1 VTDAERQAAP
11 SSSTRL
17 AALES
22 LSDVQVP
29 EQIPLFQADAEGHL
43 TSFTEIPPLT
53 EDSSLDLA
61 RTWYRHDLERSRRPA
76 NTIKSYTYDLMV
88 LEQLIGPKQLREIG
102 ARDIARYLGDASN
115 KATRKRRLTSVR
127 RFFRFLIEERVL
139 RSDPSEGYFPHHID
153 LRLPVPLFASE
164 QEQLLAAAAEDEAWS
179 ETAIRLMLTLG
190 LTRSELLGLRR
201 DHIDRTNEAA
211 PVIFIF
217 YRDASKRSKERSLI
231 GDADLADA
239 YATYL
244 DHADVTDILF
254 PVGPPAVNGMVDR
267 VRKATGITKQV
278 TPQTLRHTFAVEQ
291 AKAGADASRL
301 LQLLGLT
308 DDPRNRESVDRY
320 LKLAHAANE
329 PG

>member
-1 VTDAERQAAP
+1 VTDEERQAAP
-11 SSSTRL
+11 SSSPRL

-22 LSDVQVP
+22 LSQVQVP
-29 EQIPLFQADAEGHL
+29 EQIPLFQTDAEGHL

-53 EDSSLDLA
+53 EDASLDLA
-61 RTWYRHDLERSRRPA
+61 RTWYRQGLEQARRPA

-88 LEQLIGPKQLREIG
+88 LEQLIGPKPLREIG

-127 RFFRFLIEERVL
+127 RFFRFLMDERVL

-153 LRLPVPLFASE
+153 LRLPVPLFTAE
-164 QEQLLAAAAEDEAWS
+164 QAQLLAAAAEDEAWS
-179 ETAIRLMLTLG
+179 ETAIRLMMTLG
-190 LTRSELLGLRR
+190 LTRSELLSLRR
-201 DHIDRTNEAA
+201 DHIDRTNEVA
-211 PVIFIF
+211 PVVFIF

-231 GDADLADA
+231 GDAAFGEA
-239 YATYL
+239 YAAYL
-244 DHADVTDILF
+244 ERADVTDILF
-254 PVGPPAVNGMVDR
+254 QVGPPAVNGMVDR
-267 VRKATGITKQV
+267 VRKAAGITKLV

-291 AKAGADASRL
+291 AKAGAEATRL

-329 PG
+329 PD